1 MLMFKIATE
10 SHEFEQIH
18 RLNYRTFV
26 EEIPQHHPNAAQRL
40 IDRFHE
46 ENTYVICLRD
56 SQLLGMLAL
65 RTRRPFSL
73 DAKVPD
79 LDAHLPP
86 SRRVCEVRLL
96 AIEPHH
102 RRGRILAGLLRQ
114 VWRQTTEWGCDL
126 AIISGTTRQARL
138 YRHMG
143 FVPFGPLVG
152 APGAYFQPM
161 YVTRAALERATRRL
175 HVSHAD
181 STRPAADTAD

>member
-1 MLMFKIATE
+1 MLIFKIAAEPT
-10 SHEFEQIH
+10 EFEQIH

-26 EEIPQHHPNAAQRL
+26 EEIPQHHPNPSKRL
-40 IDRFHE
+40 IDRFHD
-46 ENTYVICLRD
+46 ENTYVICLRG

-65 RTRRPFSL
+65 RTGRPFSL
-73 DAKVPD
+73 DAKVPG
-79 LDAHLPP
+79 LDAYLPP
-86 SRRVCEVRLL
+86 GCRICEVRLL

-102 RRGRILAGLLRQ
+102 RKGRILAGLLGE

-152 APGAYFQPM
+152 SPGAYYQPM
-161 YVTRAALERATRRL
+161 YVTRTALGQAIRRL
-175 HVSHAD
+175 DGS
-181 STRPAADTAD
+181 SAAGTSPP

>member
-1 MLMFKIATE
+1 MLIFNIAAE
-10 SHEFEQIH
+10 PHEFEQIH

-26 EEIPQHHPNAAQRL
+26 EEIPQHSPNASGRL
-40 IDRFHE
+40 VDRFHD

-65 RTRRPFSL
+65 RTQRPFSL

-79 LDAHLPP
+79 LDTHLPP
-86 SRRVCEVRLL
+86 SRRICEVRLL

-102 RRGRILAGLLRQ
+102 RKGRILAGLLGE
-114 VWRQTTEWGCDL
+114 VWRQTTEWGCDM

-152 APGAYFQPM
+152 TAGAYYQPM
-161 YVTRAALERATRRL
+161 YVTRAVLGQAIRRL
-175 HVSHAD
+175 HGNHTD
-181 STRPAADTAD
+181 STRPSANTAD